1 MPALAGDFASAAAT
15 PAGSGKS
22 SPRRRCSPF
31 SLRLSAEERA
41 RLEREAAGAPLGGYI
56 KAKVLTGAPLRA
68 RRTGLAVQDREALGQ
83 ALALLGRSRLTSNL
97 NQIAHAVNIG
107 SLPITPETEDEL
119 YAALRDVRSIRTLM
133 LTALG
138 LQPEGGR

>member
-1 MPALAGDFASAAAT
+1 MSVGAAFAKASAPRSSRSDRPKR
-15 PAGSGKS
+15 PA
-22 SPRRRCSPF
+22 PF
-31 SLRLSAEERA
+31 SLRLSADERE
-41 RLEREAAGAPLGGYI
+41 RLEREAAGAPLGRYI
-56 KAKVLTGAPLRA
+56 KAKVLSGAPLRA

-107 SLPITPETEDEL
+107 SLPVTPETEAEL
-119 YAALRDVRSIRTLM
+119 YHALRDVRSIRVLM

-138 LQPEGGR
+138 LQPEGGP